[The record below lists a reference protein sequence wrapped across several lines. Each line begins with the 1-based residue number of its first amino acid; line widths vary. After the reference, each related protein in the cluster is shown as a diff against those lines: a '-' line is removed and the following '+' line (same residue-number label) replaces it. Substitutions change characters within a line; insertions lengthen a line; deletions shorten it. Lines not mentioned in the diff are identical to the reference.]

1 MRREDAVTPAGA
13 ARPPDSG
20 TSLVGYLTRLV
31 WWCLLPLTLL
41 AGALAWDRVNTGR
54 LAYEDRARSQARNF
68 AAAVDQVLATRIA
81 ALEMLARSSQLRQT
95 RGWDALY
102 EAARGFRQSF
112 GSHVIL
118 ADADMRMLFNTRVP
132 LGTALPVLPRPQ
144 GRAAGPNAVASGQ
157 PVVGDVVVSPQTQ
170 QSLVAIAVPARRE
183 DGTALALLALV
194 ETAVLQRQLDALQLP
209 RGWAASLLDGQGQP
223 IAHRAPAGAD
233 LDGAERFAAPSGL
246 SGWSVVVEIPRS
258 EYRAL
263 WLRAASALAAA
274 VLGATLLGAIGGLLA
289 GRRLGRAVAALAQ
302 PTPRPGRGGRI
313 AEIEAAR
320 ALLHAAR
327 EKQREAEVNLSASEE
342 RFQAT
347 FEQAAVG
354 IALVAPDGRWLR
366 VNQKLCDIVGYAPR
380 ELLALTFQDITHPD
394 DLEADLDEV
403 RRMLAREIT
412 TYSMEKRYLCKEGA
426 EVWINLT
433 VSLSWRGDGEPDCFI
448 SVIEDI
454 QARRQA
460 EQALRGSEQRLQLFI
475 EHAPVALAM
484 FDRDMRYLAVSRRW
498 LTDYRLEG
506 QALAGRS
513 HYEVFP
519 DIPPAWRDVHRRALG
534 GEVLQSD
541 EDMFRRE
548 DGSVRWQRWVVQPWH
563 RGDGSVGG
571 ILILTEDVSARVQA
585 EQALHE
591 QQAAALEAQRN
602 ARLAA
607 LNLAE
612 DAVAERARAE
622 AANAALRAS
631 QAQLRKLAQAVEQG
645 SESIIITDVDGHIE
659 YVNEAF
665 VRQTGYAREEV
676 LGRNPRLLQS
686 GRTPREDFHELWQ
699 ALTAGRTWRGSFLN
713 RRRDGSEYIDSAVTM
728 PLRDDAGRV
737 THYVSVQEDVTE
749 KTRMAEE
756 LDAHRHHLEELVSRR
771 TAELDQARAAAETAS
786 RAKSAFLANM
796 SHEIR
801 TPMNAILGLTH
812 LLTREGPTPQQASRL
827 SKIEGAARH
836 LLSIINDILD
846 LSKIEAGKLRLE
858 ERDFALQA
866 LLDHVRSIVGDSASA
881 KSLAVEIDT
890 DETPLWLRGDDT
902 RVRQALLNYAG
913 NAVKFTARGRITLRA
928 KLLEQEDERVRVR
941 FEVEDTGVGIEP
953 AQLPRLFEAFEQAD
967 ASTTRKHGG
976 TGLGLAI
983 TRRLAA
989 LMDGEAGARSTLGQ
1003 GSVFWFTAWLGR
1015 GQPLCSGTPQ
1025 LAAAEAELRL
1035 HHAGARL
1042 LLAEDNFVNREVAQ
1056 ELLHGAGL
1064 EVDVAEDGREALEK
1078 LQRQHYDLVLMDVQ
1092 MPVMDGLEA
1101 TRALR
1106 ARPEFAALPVLAM
1119 TANAFDEDRAACLA
1133 AGMDDFVAKPVDPE
1147 SMYATLLKWLPGGRR
1162 AAAVPAA
1169 APVVAEPA
1177 VPTAPPPAEAQGDLL
1192 ARLALHPGVDVAAAL
1207 SNLPGLEHRY
1217 ESLLHVFAEHHGEDA
1232 RKLQA
1237 HLARGEQRGAMLVAH
1252 SLKGVAATLGATEL
1266 AAAARALE
1274 TRLREEGTPL
1284 DTEALRPLVAE
1295 LERALEPLVRL
1306 IRSAAVKPD

>member
-1 MRREDAVTPAGA
+1 M
-13 ARPPDSG
+13 
-20 TSLVGYLTRLV
+20 
-31 WWCLLPLTLL
+31 
-41 AGALAWDRVNTGR
+41 
-54 LAYEDRARSQARNF
+54 Q
-68 AAAVDQVLATRIA
+68 
-81 ALEMLARSSQLRQT
+81 
-95 RGWDALY
+95 
-102 EAARGFRQSF
+102 
-112 GSHVIL
+112 
-118 ADADMRMLFNTRVP
+118 
-132 LGTALPVLPRPQ
+132 
-144 GRAAGPNAVASGQ
+144 
-157 PVVGDVVVSPQTQ
+157 
-170 QSLVAIAVPARRE
+170 
-183 DGTALALLALV
+183 
-194 ETAVLQRQLDALQLP
+194 
-209 RGWAASLLDGQGQP
+209 
-223 IAHRAPAGAD
+223 
-233 LDGAERFAAPSGL
+233 
-246 SGWSVVVEIPRS
+246 
-258 EYRAL
+258 
-263 WLRAASALAAA
+263 
-274 VLGATLLGAIGGLLA
+274 
-289 GRRLGRAVAALAQ
+289 
-302 PTPRPGRGGRI
+302 
-313 AEIEAAR
+313 
-320 ALLHAAR
+320 
-327 EKQREAEVNLSASEE
+327 
-342 RFQAT
+342 
-347 FEQAAVG
+347 
-354 IALVAPDGRWLR
+354 
-366 VNQKLCDIVGYAPR
+366 
-380 ELLALTFQDITHPD
+380 
-394 DLEADLDEV
+394 
-403 RRMLAREIT
+403 
-412 TYSMEKRYLCKEGA
+412 
-426 EVWINLT
+426 
-433 VSLSWRGDGEPDCFI
+433 
-448 SVIEDI
+448 
-454 QARRQA
+454 
-460 EQALRGSEQRLQLFI
+460 
-475 EHAPVALAM
+475 
-484 FDRDMRYLAVSRRW
+484 
-498 LTDYRLEG
+498 
-506 QALAGRS
+506 
-513 HYEVFP
+513 
-519 DIPPAWRDVHRRALG
+519 
-534 GEVLQSD
+534 
-541 EDMFRRE
+541 
-548 DGSVRWQRWVVQPWH
+548 WQRWVAQPWH

-571 ILILTEDVSARVQA
+571 ILLLTEDVSARVQA

-645 SESIIITDVDGHIE
+645 SESIIITDVEGRIE

-686 GRTPREDFHELWQ
+686 GRTPREDFHQLWQ
-699 ALTAGRTWRGSFLN
+699 ALTAGRTWRGCFVN

-728 PLRDDAGRV
+728 PLRDDAGHV

-756 LDAHRHHLEELVSRR
+756 LDAHRHHLEELVRRR

-812 LLTREGPTPQQASRL
+812 LLTREEPTPQQASRL

-858 ERDFALQA
+858 ERDFAVQA

-881 KSLAVEIDT
+881 KGLEVEIDT
-890 DETPLWLRGDDT
+890 DQTPLWLRGDDT

-913 NAVKFTARGRITLRA
+913 NAVKFTARGRIMLRA
-928 KLLEQEDERVRVR
+928 KLLEQQDERVLVL

-989 LMDGEAGARSTLGQ
+989 LMGGEAGARSTLGQ

-1147 SMYATLLKWLPGGRR
+1147 GMYATLLKWLPGGRR
-1162 AAAVPAA
+1162 AVVPL
-1169 APVVAEPA
+1169 PVAAEPA
-1177 VPTAPPPAEAQGDLL
+1177 APPPAEEQGDLL
-1192 ARLALHPGVDVAAAL
+1192 AQLALHPGVDVAAAL
-1207 SNLPGLEHRY
+1207 SNLPGMEHRY

-1232 RKLQA
+1232 QKLQA
-1237 HLARGEQRGAMLVAH
+1237 HLASGEQRGAMLVAH

-1274 TRLREEGTPL
+1274 TRLREEGTPP
-1284 DTEALRPLVAE
+1284 DAEALRPLVAE
-1295 LERALEPLVRL
+1295 LERTLEPLVRL